1 MNSVSKVKIV
11 VGYTLLLGV
20 LFFSLFFVHREMENL
35 MHSENQ
41 DVHWTDSLITLLR
54 EKDENTIYM
63 LRVLSETSESM
74 VSTSAIEN
82 IIATRKD
89 SVVTNRRVQ
98 RRIITHR
105 DTVVTKPKKKGFF
118 RRLGE
123 VFVPPKKDTAIQV
136 KTSLEYATDTVIDV
150 YNPVDSLQEKLR
162 AVAQQKKVSDS
173 IVRRR
178 RLTLQRMDKMLTAR
192 IDSLLKG
199 YEQEALQRAREEAD
213 YRQSVRGHSVKI
225 ISSIAVGAVLL
236 SVFFLI
242 IIGRDI
248 ARSNRYRRELE
259 EARKR
264 AEDLLAMRE
273 KMMLAI
279 THDFKAPLGSI
290 MGYADL
296 LSRLTVDER
305 QRFYLDN
312 MKTSSE
318 HLLKLVVDLLD
329 FHRLDLHKAEINR
342 VTFHPARLLEE
353 IHVSFEPLTSAK
365 GLELHCNIA
374 PELEGTYISDPLRL
388 RQIINNLLSNA
399 LKHTKAEDTISI
411 SVKKQ
416 KGNAIIEIQ
425 DTGSG
430 IDATEIDKIFDRFY
444 QTEQLDSL
452 AVGAGTGIGLALT
465 KGIIELHHGTISVES
480 ELGKGSNFIITLKL
494 GNGHFEPDQISLKEE
509 IVQQQEPLHPG
520 VSAIMAEAALDND
533 IIPSQPSD
541 AKMLIV
547 EDDASIREMLADIFR
562 TFYQVITASDGV
574 EAMELVEKEMP
585 SIVLSDV
592 VMPRMSGTELC
603 KQIKKEFN
611 TCHIPVVL
619 LTARTAVEHT
629 VEGLR
634 IGADDYIT
642 KPFNINILVS
652 RCNNL
657 VNSRIQLQEKFTR
670 QPQAFAQILATN
682 PMDKE
687 MLDRA
692 MAIIEQHLDNTDFN
706 VNIFAREMG
715 MARTNLFTKL
725 KAVTGQTPNDF
736 ILSIRLK
743 KGAVMLRNN
752 PELNITEISD
762 RIGFSSSRYFSKC
775 FKEIYHVSPLA
786 YRKGEEK
793 EEEGNEETDQ

>member
-82 IIATRKD
+82 IIATRQD

-199 YEQEALQRAREEAD
+199 YEQETLQRAREEAD

-399 LKHTKAEDTISI
+399 
-411 SVKKQ
+411 VKFTD
-416 KGNAIIEIQ
+416 KGCVTMTACYENRRLVVAVA
-425 DTGSG
+425 DTGKG
-430 IDATEIDKIFDRFY
+430 MGPADRERIFQEFTRLPGAQGKEGFGLGLSIVRMLV
-444 QTEQLDSL
+444 QLL
-452 AVGAGTGIGLALT
+452 
-465 KGIIELHHGTISVES
+465 EGTIDVDSVP
-480 ELGKGSNFIITLKL
+480 GKGSTFTLRVPL
-494 GNGHFEPDQISLKEE
+494 FPVRMPERTGEE
-509 IVQQQEPLHPG
+509 MQ
-520 VSAIMAEAALDND
+520 
-533 IIPSQPSD
+533 
-541 AKMLIV
+541 
-547 EDDASIREMLADIFR
+547 
-562 TFYQVITASDGV
+562 
-574 EAMELVEKEMP
+574 
-585 SIVLSDV
+585 
-592 VMPRMSGTELC
+592 
-603 KQIKKEFN
+603 
-611 TCHIPVVL
+611 
-619 LTARTAVEHT
+619 
-629 VEGLR
+629 
-634 IGADDYIT
+634 
-642 KPFNINILVS
+642 
-652 RCNNL
+652 
-657 VNSRIQLQEKFTR
+657 
-670 QPQAFAQILATN
+670 
-682 PMDKE
+682 
-687 MLDRA
+687 
-692 MAIIEQHLDNTDFN
+692 
-706 VNIFAREMG
+706 
-715 MARTNLFTKL
+715 
-725 KAVTGQTPNDF
+725 
-736 ILSIRLK
+736 
-743 KGAVMLRNN
+743 
-752 PELNITEISD
+752 
-762 RIGFSSSRYFSKC
+762 
-775 FKEIYHVSPLA
+775 
-786 YRKGEEK
+786 EK
-793 EEEGNEETDQ
+793 EEEPLPVPSSPSLRVLLIDDDSIQLTLTAAMLQHSGITSVSCMQPDELLDALRSGTFDVLLTDVQMPAISGFDLLKLLRASNLPQAQTIPVIAVTARSDMKPEEFKAYGFAGCLHKPFTINELFTAIFQATGKDVSAAGNPAPHTAPAKENHPQQETLDFSALTAFSEDDPEAAAEILRTFISETKKNREYMEEALAKRNMEGITAIAHKLLPLFTMLGATRCIPALTWMEQRRGTAEISEEAVEKTNFIVKEIEKVIDEAQKQIEIPDEE